1 MLISKTLLLMASSLA
16 LTTPTLAQDQATAFE
31 YSPVVRLTRSGQF
44 QAEVWR
50 RDVRTDHSG
59 SAWSNGENY
68 PTAAAAMIEA
78 CASLRKNFDVTFSC
92 SRAAPQ
98 GVAGAAA
105 TLSDTAGAMKSAV
118 PAVERNGTLM
128 KRPVGPERV
137 TSDASGAWLKDFW
150 KNQER
155 QSGGGSGGGGEG
167 GGGGG
172 GGGVEVGTEVVRAR
186 HGLRTRPGLALPEGV
201 WATASKLSFRCWEG
215 TPLAERSRT

>member
-1 MLISKTLLLMASSLA
+1 MLIPRTLLLMASSLA

-50 RDVRTDHSG
+50 REVRTDHSG

-78 CASLRKNFDVTFSC
+78 CASLRKNFDATFSC

-98 GVAGAAA
+98 GTAGAAA
-105 TLSDTAGAMKSAV
+105 TLSDMAGVMKSAV
-118 PAVERNGTLM
+118 PAVERNGTLV

-137 TSDASGAWLKDFW
+137 TSDARGAWLKDFW

-155 QSGGGSGGGGEG
+155 QSGGGSGGGSESGGSG

-172 GGGVEVGTEVVRAR
+172 GSGGG
-186 HGLRTRPGLALPEGV
+186 GGG
-201 WATASKLSFRCWEG
+201 SG
-215 TPLAERSRT
+215 GGND

>member
-1 MLISKTLLLMASSLA
+1 MLISKTLPLMASSLA

-50 RDVRTDHSG
+50 RDVRTDHTG

-92 SRAAPQ
+92 SREMPQ
-98 GVAGAAA
+98 GTAAA
-105 TLSDTAGAMKSAV
+105 ATTLSDTAGAMKSAV
-118 PAVERNGTLM
+118 PAVERKGTLV
-128 KRPVGPERV
+128 KKPVGPERV

-167 GGGGG
+167 GGSGGG
-172 GGGVEVGTEVVRAR
+172 GGGG
-186 HGLRTRPGLALPEGV
+186 GGY
-201 WATASKLSFRCWEG
+201 
-215 TPLAERSRT
+215 

>member
-1 MLISKTLLLMASSLA
+1 MLIPRTLLLMASSLA

-31 YSPVVRLTRSGQF
+31 YSPIVRLTRSGQF

-78 CASLRKNFDVTFSC
+78 CASLRKNFDATFSC

-98 GVAGAAA
+98 GTAGAAA
-105 TLSDTAGAMKSAV
+105 TLSDMAGVMKSAV
-118 PAVERNGTLM
+118 PAVERNGTLV
-128 KRPVGPERV
+128 KRPVGP
-137 TSDASGAWLKDFW
+137 
-150 KNQER
+150 
-155 QSGGGSGGGGEG
+155 G

-172 GGGVEVGTEVVRAR
+172 LGEVEVGTEVVRAR

-215 TPLAERSRT
+215 RPLAHMARSAPRRSNHHSQLPAGK